1 MAHTRRRVLGAA
13 AVTIAAGG
21 LGLAGVTEL
30 RSRTPQPGG
39 SPMSDNPTVETPS
52 RFAGIVRSI
61 VHHLPGDRGDLPV
74 EGQLASFAGAT
85 GWLNADPLTPEGLRG
100 RVVLVD
106 FWTYTC
112 VNWLRTLPYV
122 RAWDEKY
129 AAQGLT
135 TIGVH
140 TPEFDFEHDLDNVT
154 AQARALRVPYP
165 IAVDSDYGVWN
176 AFDNHY
182 WPAVYL
188 ADVQGRIRY
197 HHFGEGEYA
206 MQEMAIQQLLVEA
219 GAQDVAMDLV
229 SVDPVGLE
237 VAADYQTLRSP
248 ETYLGYGQ
256 ATGMASPDGLWSDES
271 HDYSP
276 PARLRLNQWAPV
288 GGWAISRRAATSTA
302 ANARLAYRF
311 QARDVN
317 LVMGPAERGSAI
329 PFRVSIDGQP
339 ATGAHGTDVDADGTG
354 TVAEQRTYQLIRQP
368 APITARVFEIEFG
381 DPGVELFCF
390 TFG

>member
-1 MAHTRRRVLGAA
+1 MTHTRRRVLGAA
-13 AVTIAAGG
+13 AVTLSTGG
-21 LGLAGVTEL
+21 LALAGAAALRSSTSPAGEDLMSNPVTE
-30 RSRTPQPGG
+30 G
-39 SPMSDNPTVETPS
+39 TPS
-52 RFAGIVRSI
+52 GLSGFLRSI
-61 VHHLPGDRGDLPV
+61 VHHLPGDSGALPD
-74 EGQLASFAGAT
+74 EGRLPAFTGAT
-85 GWLNADPLTPEGLRG
+85 GWLNADPLSPEGLRG

-122 RAWDEKY
+122 RAWDTKY

-154 AQARALRVPYP
+154 TQARALNVSYP

-176 AFDNHY
+176 AFANHY

-188 ADVQGRIRY
+188 ADAQGRIRY

-206 MQEMAIQQLLVEA
+206 MTEMAIQQLLLEA
-219 GAQDVAMDLV
+219 GAKDVDPDLV

-256 ATGMASPDGLWSDES
+256 ATGMASPDGLRSDES
-271 HDYSP
+271 HDYAP
-276 PARLRLNQWAPV
+276 PTNLRLNEWAPA
-288 GGWAISRRAATSTA
+288 GGWAISRRAATATA
-302 ANARLAYRF
+302 ANARLAIRF

-317 LVMGPAERGSAI
+317 LVMGPAVRGTTI
-329 PFRVSIDGQP
+329 PFRVRLDGQP
-339 ATGAHGTDVDADGTG
+339 ATGAHGTDVDADGNGSG
-354 TVAEQRTYQLIRQP
+354 TEQRTYQLIRQP
-368 APITARVFEIEFG
+368 APIAERVVEIEFLE
-381 DPGVELFCF
+381 PGVELFCF